1 AFSNCFNPK
10 LKARFP
16 MFKRKHGK
24 LLG

>member
-1 AFSNCFNPK
+1 CFNPK

>member
-1 AFSNCFNPK
+1 FSNCFNPK

>member
-1 AFSNCFNPK
+1 FNPK

>member
-1 AFSNCFNPK
+1 NCFNPK

>member
-1 AFSNCFNPK
+1 NPK

>member
-1 AFSNCFNPK
+1 SNCFNPK